1 MKKKNDF
8 EEFLRQLEETLGK
21 MLDEIDITENRPV
34 DIGISVNVFPVI
46 VFNSEEPI
54 LGKEVKTPVD
64 ILETEKNIHALIGLP
79 GMEKENINIS
89 CNGKALE
96 VTAFNDRQNL
106 KETIELPAKVIKSGM
121 KASYDNGVLEIV
133 FTKSKKRK
141 TVKKSNT

>member
-21 MLDEIDITENRPV
+21 MLDEIDIPENTPI
-34 DIGISVNVFPVI
+34 DIGISVNVFPVV
-46 VFNSEEPI
+46 VFNSEEKSPR
-54 LGKEVKTPVD
+54 KEVKTPVD

-79 GMEKENINIS
+79 GMEKENISIS
-89 CNGKALE
+89 CNGRALE
-96 VTAFNDRQNL
+96 VTACNSEQTL
-106 KETIELPAKVIKSGM
+106 KETIDLPAKVIKSGM

-141 TVKKSNT
+141 AVKKSNT